1 MEEGFGM
8 ELDECRQI
16 IADVMPGREDQS
28 FGPMSIGSTP
38 ASADE
43 GVRVIIEG
51 IKTATSSPLWDFP
64 DGCIPFE
71 GALSVLLDGQ
81 GKARAILETVSVE
94 IIPFD
99 QVSEDFAFAYGEGDR
114 SLTWFRQEIGHWYE
128 GSAARR
134 GNAFTSK
141 TPIICERI
149 RVAERLH
156 ELCQV
161 IGEGPDAPR
170 YVSARRE

>member
-8 ELDECRQI
+8 GLDECRQI

-114 SLTWFRQEIGHWYE
+114 SLTWFRNAIGRWYE
-128 GSAARR
+128 DYAAKS
-134 GNAFTSK
+134 GAAFTRE
-141 TPIICERI
+141 TRIICERI
-149 RVAERLH
+149 RVAARLH
-156 ELCQV
+156 SV
-161 IGEGPDAPR
+161 DR
-170 YVSARRE
+170 